1 MVEDDYESVLTKMRL
16 SNGDLFPLPIV
27 LDVNKEFSNQLDI
40 GEKILL
46 CDVQNEIYPEL
57 EKVFL
62 NVLHGSGF
70 PELKFNKKI
79 NFDELY
85 KNNQN

>member
-1 MVEDDYESVLTKMRL
+1 MRIIFSVYIDFDKNDFESNEDFDKKELGK
-16 SNGDLFPLPIV
+16 IV
-27 LDVNKEFSNQLDI
+27 
-40 GEKILL
+40 L

-57 EKVFL
+57 EKIFL
-62 NVLHGSGF
+62 NIMHGSGF

-79 NFDELY
+79 NFEELY